1 MIRALALRTMACI
14 RVERIVDYLCEPLHR
29 TLKDES
35 PYVRK
40 TAVTCV
46 AKLFD
51 ISPDLV
57 DENGFLDMLRGML
70 SDPNQ
75 MVVANVVSALAEIHQ
90 MSPETGSLDL
100 DSRSASKLAT
110 ALTDCTE
117 WGQVAIL
124 DALAEYVP
132 EDQDQLEFFI
142 DSVLPR
148 LQHVNPSI
156 VLSAIKVLLVYI
168 GKLPIG
174 HESIEI
180 VKKKLG
186 PPLVTLLSSSTPE
199 IQFVALRN
207 IRLILQKCPDL
218 LSNSIRVFFCK
229 YTDPLY
235 IKAEKLQ
242 LIVQL
247 ADDDNVEQIYPELAD
262 YAKEVDVEFV
272 RRAIRAIGDV
282 AARLP
287 ETVQQA
293 AEILLDLS
301 RTDIRYVV
309 QEVLITA
316 RDFLRRFPEAF
327 GRALPLLIRDPTF
340 YDDPDA
346 RAALIWIIGEYDEQA
361 VADYL
366 SVLSDA
372 LSSFK
377 IESGPVQSELFSS
390 ILKLFIRNTD
400 EIRPLMAELIE
411 IGKSCFESAEL
422 RDRAIFYERI
432 VSLNP
437 QMLRTL
443 DLSVL
448 LEASPDSLKLDSA
461 LLAKLMGQLGS
472 LASIYHKEPEQFLT
486 FVPPVEF
493 DGDDGSYDEDVL
505 DLSPNAERPGI
516 PIDLLGG
523 LDDSNAGSSSQ
534 LGSNSTR
541 PSIPA
546 HTNIIDLL
554 S

>member
-1 MIRALALRTMACI
+1 M
-14 RVERIVDYLCEPLHR
+14 DYLCEPLHR

-100 DSRSASKLAT
+100 DSRSASKLAS

-156 VLSAIKVLLVYI
+156 ILSAIKVLLVYI
-168 GKLPIG
+168 DKLPIG
-174 HESIEI
+174 HESIEV

-309 QEVLITA
+309 QEVLVTA
-316 RDFLRRFPEAF
+316 RDFLRRFPKAF
-327 GRALPLLIRDPTF
+327 GRALPLLIRDPTI

-361 VADYL
+361 VPDYL

-377 IESGPVQSELFSS
+377 LESGPAQSELFSS

-400 EIRPLMAELIE
+400 EMQPLMTELIE

-422 RDRAIFYERI
+422 RDRAIFYERL

-448 LEASPDSLKLDSA
+448 LDASPDSLKLDSA
-461 LLAKLMGQLGS
+461 LLAMLMSQLGS
-472 LASIYHKEPEQFLT
+472 LASIYHKQPEQFLT

-493 DGDDGSYDEDVL
+493 EGDDGSYDEDVL

-541 PSIPA
+541 PSIPG